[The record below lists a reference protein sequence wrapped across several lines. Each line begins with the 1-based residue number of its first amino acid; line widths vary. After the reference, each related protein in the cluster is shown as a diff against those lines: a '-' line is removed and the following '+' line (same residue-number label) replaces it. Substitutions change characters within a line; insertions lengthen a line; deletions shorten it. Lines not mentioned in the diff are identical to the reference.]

1 MSLFGEG
8 VINGLLRGLGKH
20 WVMGCCIFCQISP
33 LLFPMFKV
41 SSGIKC
47 LSCVTRLHLFESENV
62 SISCGALPQDP
73 KFQVSPSIIVRAF
86 TETGARPRLCLSWVS
101 WLVSRMSRDGLA
113 HMWYQD
119 IEDWYPVRRQ
129 PDEIP
134 NTLDFPGKWWH
145 IFVDSVLWKGQIILE
160 RNELRSWHLDKSI
173 LQW

>member
-1 MSLFGEG
+1 MERVG
-8 VINGLLRGLGKH
+8 VINDLLRGLGKH

-86 TETGARPRLCLSWVS
+86 TGTGARPRLCLLSWVS
-101 WLVSRMSRDGLA
+101 RLVSRDGLA
-113 HMWYQD
+113 HVISRYRGLISCQTKFLIHW
-119 IEDWYPVRRQ
+119 IFPVNGGTFLSILSCEKVR
-129 PDEIP
+129 
-134 NTLDFPGKWWH
+134 F
-145 IFVDSVLWKGQIILE
+145 LE
-160 RNELRSWHLDKSI
+160 RNELRSGHLDKSI